1 MKEIVVTGGLGFIG
15 SHFVRLLVSNGY
27 RVFLVDK
34 QTYAADLR
42 RLKDLAGEFELQA
55 GDICNPK
62 FLRNICKSYPAK
74 IWVHFAAESHVD
86 RSIDSGE
93 SFVKTNVLG
102 TTTILEALQE
112 IPEEQRPFL
121 IHMSTDEVVGSL
133 GQDEEPFQMGTRY
146 DPRSPYSASKA
157 ASDHFVRAWRETHG
171 LLSSI
176 VNSSNNFGTWQHPEK
191 LIPKTIYRA
200 IKELEI
206 PVYGDGKNRRDWIHV
221 LDVCEALMKLVKL
234 RCTGQDF
241 LLGTGKDISNLEIV
255 ELICEK
261 VDKVL
266 KREDSSKNLIR
277 FVDDRKGHDF
287 RYCVDSRVARETLNW
302 EPRRSLEEEMERLV
316 LWSIENIEWLEEKS
330 GD

>member
-15 SHFVRLLVSNGY
+15 SHFVRLLFSNGY

-34 QTYAADLR
+34 QTYAAELR
-42 RLKDLAGEFELQA
+42 RLKDLTEGFELLT

-74 IWVHFAAESHVD
+74 IWVHFAAESNVD

-121 IHMSTDEVVGSL
+121 IHMSTDEVFGSL
-133 GQDEEPFQMGTRY
+133 SQDDEPFQMGTRY

-171 LLSSI
+171 LQSFI

-200 IKELEI
+200 LKSLEI
-206 PVYGDGKNRRDWIHV
+206 PVYGDGSNRRDWIHV
-221 LDVCEALMKLVKL
+221 LDVCEALMKIVEL
-234 RCTGQDF
+234 RCSGQDF
-241 LLGTGKDISNLEIV
+241 LLGTGNDISNLEIV
-255 ELICEK
+255 ELICDK

-266 KREDSSKNLIR
+266 KRENSSRELIR
-277 FVDDRKGHDF
+277 FVEDRKGHDF
-287 RYCVDSRVARETLNW
+287 RYCVDSSIAQEVLKWR
-302 EPRRSLEEEMERLV
+302 PKRSLELEMESIV
-316 LWSIENIEWLEEKS
+316 SWSLENIQWLEEKS